1 MTPLGVWPFMESTG
15 PHSFGKSGTYSMNRP
30 LGSTPLPPAMDLRAP
45 DGSEIRLL
53 TATSRGSMVHCTLPP
68 GGVSQAMR
76 HRTVEEVWHFLAGR
90 GEVWRRLEG
99 QEEVTPVA
107 PGISLAIPLGAKF
120 QFRNPGAE
128 PLVFLIVTM
137 PPWPGE
143 REAEPVRGP
152 WQENLRPENLR
163 SGKFRPGSPRPL
175 E

>member
-1 MTPLGVWPFMESTG
+1 
-15 PHSFGKSGTYSMNRP
+15 
-30 LGSTPLPPAMDLRAP
+30 MDLRAP

-107 PGISLAIPLGAKF
+107 PGISLAIPLRANF

-137 PPWPGE
+137 PP
-143 REAEPVRGP
+143 
-152 WQENLRPENLR
+152 
-163 SGKFRPGSPRPL
+163 
-175 E
+175 